1 MITTLTCQATIAAQS
16 TSYPTYIGLDCDLL
30 TTQTTPSGF
39 YGIDLDCD
47 LTTLAG
53 LVAACMSASQRIR
66 I

>member
-1 MITTLTCQATIAAQS
+1 MITNLTCQATIAAQS

-39 YGIDLDCD
+39 YGIDVDCD
-47 LTTLAG
+47 LVTLDG
-53 LVAACMSASQRIR
+53 LVQACMSANQRIR